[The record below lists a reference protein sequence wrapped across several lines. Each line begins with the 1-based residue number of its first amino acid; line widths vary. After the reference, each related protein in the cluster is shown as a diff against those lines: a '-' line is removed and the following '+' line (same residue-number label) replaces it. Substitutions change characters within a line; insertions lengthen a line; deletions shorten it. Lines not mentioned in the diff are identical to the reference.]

1 MFEYSQSTGIFS
13 QDGKQ
18 LAVGYSG
25 NGVGLNQPNAQMIHN
40 VGPIPQGSYTIA
52 PPHADEK
59 VGPVAMRLSPAPGNE
74 MFNRGDFLIHGPH
87 ANDQHNSSEGCIII
101 EHNVRCQIG
110 EYVLGGDNQLIVTS

>member
-1 MFEYSQSTGIFS
+1 MFEYSQATGIFS
-13 QDGKQ
+13 QNGKQ

-25 NGVGLNQPNAQMIHN
+25 NGVGLNQPSAQMIHN

-74 MFNRGDFLIHGPH
+74 MFNRGDFLIHGDNTAMDH
-87 ANDQHNSSEGCIII
+87 SASHGCIILP
-101 EHNVRCQIG
+101 HNVRAQIG
-110 EYVLGGDNQLIVTS
+110 EDVLAGDDLLSVTQ